1 MEEVNQ
7 GMSSMLRSREAT
19 MPKNRSGII
28 TIAAFAAGVL
38 LAGYA
43 VFSIVSSN
51 IKINEYEQQY
61 NELLAQTEAVNDSND
76 EISRYLEEGADMDK
90 YIEDMARNKLDY
102 ARPDERVY
110 YVVPDSGGN

>member
-1 MEEVNQ
+1 
-7 GMSSMLRSREAT
+7 MSFVPRSKEAT
-19 MPKNRSGII
+19 MPKKRGGLIR
-28 TIAAFAAGVL
+28 IAAFAAGIL

-61 NELLAQTEAVNDSND
+61 NELVAQTQAVQDSND

-90 YIEDMARNKLDY
+90 YISDMARNKLDY

-110 YVVPDSGGN
+110 YVVPDSGTN

>member
-1 MEEVNQ
+1 MNQ
-7 GMSSMLRSREAT
+7 EMSFMPGSREAT
-19 MPKNRSGII
+19 TPKKRSGFI
-28 TIAAFAAGVL
+28 TIAALAAGVL

-61 NELLAQTEAVNDSND
+61 NELVAQTQAVQDSND
-76 EISRYLEEGADMDK
+76 EIRRYLEEGADMDE

-110 YVVPDSGGN
+110 YVVPDSGAN

>member
-1 MEEVNQ
+1 MP
-7 GMSSMLRSREAT
+7 GSREAT
-19 MPKNRSGII
+19 TPKKRSGFI
-28 TIAAFAAGVL
+28 TVAAFAAGVL

-61 NELLAQTEAVNDSND
+61 NELVAQTQAVQDSND
-76 EISRYLEEGADMDK
+76 EIRRYLEEGADMDE

-110 YVVPDSGGN
+110 YVVPDSGAN